1 MSHMRQIT
9 VRYHK
14 EAGTWWAE
22 SPNLPGFSA
31 AADSREE
38 LRALVAEG
46 VAFAIDDEPHM
57 ILEAAWDTYTS
68 ANVSTLAGTSPAE
81 LTPQFGYKTR
91 RTPSYLSTNP
101 RLVLQ

>member
-1 MSHMRQIT
+1 MRQIT

-22 SPNLPGFSA
+22 SPDLPGFSA
-31 AADSREE
+31 AADSRDE
-38 LRALVAEG
+38 LRVLVSEG
-46 VAFAIDDEPHM
+46 VAFAVDDEPHL
-57 ILEAAWDTYTS
+57 ILEAAWGS
-68 ANVSTLAGTSPAE
+68 SSTTGPATLGGASPAA
-81 LTPQFGYKTR
+81 LTPQFGYKAR